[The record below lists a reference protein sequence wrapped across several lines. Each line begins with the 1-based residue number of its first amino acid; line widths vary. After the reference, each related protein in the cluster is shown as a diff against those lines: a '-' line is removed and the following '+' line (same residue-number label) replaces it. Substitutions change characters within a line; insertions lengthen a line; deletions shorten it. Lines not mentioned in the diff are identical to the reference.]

1 MKKGTL
7 ENKFVV
13 TDFKH
18 DIVVLYKGTLP
29 ATFREGDMTAVG
41 GFLADHKNP
50 SLFVGTSVAAN
61 HDIAPDRWIG
71 ETASDRYLSM
81 NMIETDKDF
90 EYTKMK

>member
-1 MKKGTL
+1 
-7 ENKFVV
+7 
-13 TDFKH
+13 
-18 DIVVLYKGTLP
+18 
-29 ATFREGDMTAVG
+29 MTAVG
-41 GFLADHKNP
+41 GFLADHQNP
-50 SLFVGTSVAAN
+50 TLFVGTSVAAN